1 MATVSVDSNTTID
14 ISDDLAGQVDTAP
27 ITIQGVDQVSTN
39 ATEIKLNAQGSI
51 NTETAGSSVLT
62 GETLSGTADAPAGI
76 ALAST
81 DTTETQVLAVNT
93 KAVKNTVI
101 TTKAPTSAGE
111 QVAKADII
119 LNSETAEDV
128 SVKTS
133 STEEK
138 SVVTL
143 NSSVVTGATVELT
156 EAGGDLTVKSATV
169 SNLKVES
176 SGSEFSEITFG
187 EGVQAVDDAQI
198 ALKEAGGAITVEEG
212 NIANSVIAVEAN
224 ADTISTVTIA
234 SNVEEVAGTQIQLAQ
249 GTAEVGVAAQT
260 VTDLVINSTSKQ
272 ATSVT
277 IDSDNV
283 SGFVLSATRAKAD
296 LNLSSDNTVSDTT
309 LISSTKKGFNATI
322 DARNENT
329 SITATKGKAEA
340 TFSGKSVNPT
350 ISNEGKGET
359 VTDFSAKAVGA
370 SLSTDKGAITA
381 SFEGKAKD
389 IVVKAAK
396 TKKGIDLSYE
406 KALTDGNFKLGKG
419 ADELVFGGAIKDSK
433 ANLGDDNKTDSV
445 TIDRP
450 GKSVIDIKN
459 FGQEDL
465 LIVRGDEFTAE
476 DISNGA
482 IDQFSGIGIN
492 LV

>member
-1 MATVSVDSNTTID
+1 M
-14 ISDDLAGQVDTAP
+14 
-27 ITIQGVDQVSTN
+27 
-39 ATEIKLNAQGSI
+39 
-51 NTETAGSSVLT
+51 
-62 GETLSGTADAPAGI
+62 I
-76 ALAST
+76 A
-81 DTTETQVLAVNT
+81 
-93 KAVKNTVI
+93 I
-101 TTKAPTSAGE
+101 
-111 QVAKADII
+111 
-119 LNSETAEDV
+119 
-128 SVKTS
+128 
-133 STEEK
+133 
-138 SVVTL
+138 
-143 NSSVVTGATVELT
+143 
-156 EAGGDLTVKSATV
+156 
-169 SNLKVES
+169 
-176 SGSEFSEITFG
+176 
-187 EGVQAVDDAQI
+187 
-198 ALKEAGGAITVEEG
+198 
-212 NIANSVIAVEAN
+212 EAN